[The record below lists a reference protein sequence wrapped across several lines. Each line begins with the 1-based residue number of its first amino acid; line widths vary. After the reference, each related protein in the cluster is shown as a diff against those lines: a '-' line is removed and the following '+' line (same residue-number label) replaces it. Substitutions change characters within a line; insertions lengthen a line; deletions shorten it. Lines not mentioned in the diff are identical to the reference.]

1 MSDALVRVEVKATGA
16 PASGKT
22 HVLRQVVLLLQNVGF
37 LVEYTGEHAFAA
49 VREWPVVKDG

>member
-1 MSDALVRVEVKATGA
+1 MGDALLRVEVEALGA

-22 HVLRQVVLLLQNVGF
+22 HVLRLVALLLQNIGF